1 MDSNILCVDTCKMF
15 RDFFSKKQTNITPC
29 PSDAMTMENLLNDEF
44 NESLSAAL
52 DVVMAEEKGNEIQN
66 VATTSAV
73 QMLPYQNKYTK
84 VIDSESIDSKHNSSG
99 THGNIDNR
107 ALKCKRED
115 TEEKTPANK
124 IIKLQNICAPKQPSK
139 KNNNIRRKLNFNDRP
154 INLKLRAIY
163 EYMFEST
170 FPHQHSAEADC
181 LAMIRC
187 VSQIADFFLK
197 WSDDHAFPLVHCK
210 KR

>member
-1 MDSNILCVDTCKMF
+1 
-15 RDFFSKKQTNITPC
+15 
-29 PSDAMTMENLLNDEF
+29 MENLLNDEF

-52 DVVMAEEKGNEIQN
+52 DIVMAEEKGNDIQN

-73 QMLPYQNKYTK
+73 QMLLYQNKYTK

-107 ALKCKRED
+107 TLKCKREETD
-115 TEEKTPANK
+115 EKTPANK

-170 FPHQHSAEADC
+170 FTHQHSAEADC

-197 WSDDHAFPLVHCK
+197 WSDDHAFPLVHTFCCCYVFITAV
-210 KR
+210 RFWF